1 MAQEEMSEK
10 SVCVD
15 GKQTEIKLD
24 DCYLRE
30 FIAC

>member
-1 MAQEEMSEK
+1 MAQEGMREK

-15 GKQTEIKLD
+15 GKQTEINVD

-30 FIAC
+30 FIA